1 VAVELS
7 VDVGGGLGVDVIVTV
22 AVDVEVSVAV
32 IDAVGV
38 GESVGSGEAVALGAV
53 LVNSVPS
60 RCAMYTRYPTAAIR
74 TIISKKSSNLRTSR
88 DLSARLPLAVV
99 AP

>member
-1 VAVELS
+1 ME
-7 VDVGGGLGVDVIVTV
+7 LGVDVGAGLGVGVIV
-22 AVDVEVSVAV
+22 AVAVEVEVNVAV

-53 LVNSVPS
+53 LENSVAS
-60 RCAMYTRYPTAAIR
+60 RCAMYTTYPTAAIR